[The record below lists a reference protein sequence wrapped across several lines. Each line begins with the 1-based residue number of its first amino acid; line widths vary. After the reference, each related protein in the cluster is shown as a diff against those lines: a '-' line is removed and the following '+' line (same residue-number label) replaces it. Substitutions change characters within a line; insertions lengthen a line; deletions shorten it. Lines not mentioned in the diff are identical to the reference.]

1 MSRRIPGGPAVTR
14 LDPGRAAAFAQRWDV
29 PLRAVES
36 GPGALAAVPAV
47 LARFVPIAELALIVD
62 GTPMTYRDGDVHA
75 AVRRLL
81 PAGTPTRTVTAAGGD
96 HGPVLDEATI
106 AAALDAARGASL
118 LLAVGSGTVT
128 DLAKQVAAEL
138 DVPVV
143 VVQTAAS
150 VNGYADS
157 LSVLVRNGAKRT
169 VPSTWPSALIVDHDV
184 LRGAPDHLTRAG
196 VGDAVAAWTAPAD
209 WYLACALGL
218 DRAFDGEA
226 LQPVLDAAEGLLS

>member
-1 MSRRIPGGPAVTR
+1 M
-14 LDPGRAAAFAQRWDV
+14 RAAEFAARWDV

-36 GPGALAAVPAV
+36 GPGALAALPAV
-47 LARFVPIAELALIVD
+47 LDPFVPVAELALVVD
-62 GTPMTYRDGDVHA
+62 GTPMAYRDGDVHA
-75 AVRRLL
+75 AVRGLL
-81 PAGTPTRTVTAAGGD
+81 PAGTPTRTVTAVDGD

-118 LLAVGSGTVT
+118 LLAVGSGTAT

-150 VNGYADS
+150 VNGYADP

-169 VPSTWPSALIVDHDV
+169 VPSTWPSALIIDHDV
-184 LRGAPDHLTRAG
+184 LRGAPNRLMGPAG
-196 VGDAVAAWTAPAD
+196 PDREGSVPVAA
-209 WYLACALGL
+209 G
-218 DRAFDGEA
+218 G
-226 LQPVLDAAEGLLS
+226 

>member
-1 MSRRIPGGPAVTR
+1 M
-14 LDPGRAAAFAQRWDV
+14 RAAEFAARWDV

-36 GPGALAAVPAV
+36 GPGALAALPAV
-47 LARFVPIAELALIVD
+47 LDRFVPIAELALVVD
-62 GTPMTYRDGDVHA
+62 GTPKTYRDGAGVQLDVDA

-81 PAGTPTRTVTAAGGD
+81 PAGVAVRTVTAVGGE
-96 HGPVLDEATI
+96 HGPVLDEATV
-106 AAALDAARGASL
+106 AAGLDAARGASL
-118 LLAVGSGTVT
+118 LLAVGSGTVA

-169 VPSTWPSALIVDHDV
+169 APSTWPRRWSSTTTCCA
-184 LRGAPDHLTRAG
+184 APR
-196 VGDAVAAWTAPAD
+196 TA
-209 WYLACALGL
+209 
-218 DRAFDGEA
+218 
-226 LQPVLDAAEGLLS
+226 